1 MAAKREATMAR
12 TQKTWTRACVVDRLR
27 RIAGRY
33 GREEEGVVAIL
44 FALALIPLVGLAAGA
59 VDFSRLNTM
68 KSGVQHAA
76 DAAAIAGAKAA
87 RLEGVD
93 AIETARQSYWA
104 NVERL
109 GISAAPEPVITMSK
123 TQITVTADDAL
134 PSSLLQAVGIPSLSY
149 HALAAA
155 NIPGTAKAEVM
166 MILDFS
172 TSMQSSSKW
181 VRMKDATESFL
192 AAFED
197 NPDAEAK
204 IGFVPFSEF
213 VYAPVSGRYLRGL
226 DSADWAN
233 DYYACTYNRD
243 YPYSTE
249 DAEPNP
255 VQEASRWAF
264 SDYRLASSAPGE
276 EDEEERGKIEWLTET
291 EPGSEEEKKAKLC
304 ETYDKFELVLREMT
318 DDYDV
323 LRAQLGRMKP
333 IPSEG
338 LTNISLASEMGW
350 HALTNVA
357 PYETGVPADSEE
369 GKKTKK
375 VMILLTDG
383 EQTVPVM
390 GPGGDV
396 SVEAANAVTQEVCAN
411 VKADGIEIFTIAY
424 DLAAGP
430 ATDLLTA
437 CASGEENF
445 YATGAT
451 GDLEGVFQDIFDQ
464 IAERI
469 RLVN

>member
-1 MAAKREATMAR
+1 MALAR
-12 TQKTWTRACVVDRLR
+12 RTLR
-27 RIAGRY
+27 KGRVFFRFAGIARQY
-33 GREEEGVVAIL
+33 RSEEEGVVAIL
-44 FALALIPLVGLAAGA
+44 FALALIPLLGLAAGA

-68 KSGVQHAA
+68 KAGVQHAA

-104 NVERL
+104 NVARL
-109 GISAAPEPVITMSK
+109 GISTAPEPAITLGEGR
-123 TQITVTADDAL
+123 ITVTADDAL
-134 PSSLLQAVGIPSLSY
+134 PSSLLQVVGIPSLSY

-155 NIPGTAKAEVM
+155 NIPGTANAEIVM
-166 MILDFS
+166 VLDYS
-172 TSMQSSSKW
+172 TSMQTSGKW
-181 VRMKDATESFL
+181 GRMKDAAESFL
-192 AAFED
+192 AAFEE
-197 NPDAEAK
+197 NPDADAK

-226 DSADWAN
+226 ASADWAN
-233 DYYACTYNRD
+233 DYLACTYNRD
-243 YPYSTE
+243 YPYSVE

-264 SDYRLASSAPGE
+264 SNYRLADGE
-276 EDEEERGKIEWLTET
+276 EDTPPGQIEWLTEA
-291 EPGSEEEKKAKLC
+291 EPGSEAEAKAKLC
-304 ETYDKFELVLREMT
+304 ENYDKFQLVLQELT
-318 DDYDV
+318 DDYGI
-323 LRAQLGRMKP
+323 LRTQLGKMKP
-333 IPSEG
+333 IPNGG

-350 HALTNVA
+350 HVLTDVP
-357 PYETGVPADSEE
+357 PYEEGVAADSAE
-369 GKKTKK
+369 GKRTKK

-383 EQTVPVM
+383 EQTVPVQ

-396 SVEAANAVTQEVCAN
+396 SVEAADIVTQEVCTN

-424 DLAAGP
+424 DLEPGP
-430 ATDLLTA
+430 ATDLLVN
-437 CASGEENF
+437 CASSEKNF

-451 GDLEGVFQDIFDQ
+451 GDLKGVFQDIFDQ